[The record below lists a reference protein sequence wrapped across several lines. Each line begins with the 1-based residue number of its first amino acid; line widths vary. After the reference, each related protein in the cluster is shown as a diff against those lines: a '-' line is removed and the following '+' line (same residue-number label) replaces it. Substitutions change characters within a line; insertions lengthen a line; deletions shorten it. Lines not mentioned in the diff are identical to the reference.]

1 MKEDELILVKTICIQ
16 YELEYSF
23 IEELQN
29 YGLIVIH
36 EEENDKYLEAERLT
50 DLEKMIRLH
59 QELNINLEGIDVI
72 LNLME
77 KIDNLKYELTS
88 TKNKLFLL
96 ED

>member
-1 MKEDELILVKTICIQ
+1 MKGDGLILVKTICIQ
-16 YELEYSF
+16 YEVEYSF
-23 IEELQN
+23 IEELQ
-29 YGLIVIH
+29 
-36 EEENDKYLEAERLT
+36 NDKYLEAERLT

-77 KIDNLKYELTS
+77 KIDHLKYELS
-88 TKNKLFLL
+88 AVKNRLLLL

>member
-1 MKEDELILVKTICIQ
+1 MKSDGLILVETICIQ
-16 YELEYSF
+16 YEVEYSF

-36 EEENDKYLEAERLT
+36 DEENDKYLEAERLT
-50 DLEKMIRLH
+50 DLEKMIRLN

-77 KIDNLKYELTS
+77 QIDHLKYELS
-88 TKNKLFLL
+88 AVKNKLLLL